1 MDEPTSAG
9 ERQTFPPRA
18 PAGTTAP
25 VRSRLRA
32 SLRHRRVRVAAAAL
46 TAACAAGLVLVP
58 TGHGAADPG
67 TGSSR
72 AAASPSVATTRV
84 ATEED
89 VVPPVVSSTE
99 ASAPP
104 AAAPASTPGRAPAA
118 ESTAPGAPGTEPLP
132 DGQPAAGALD
142 AGSGTA
148 DPPAGAAAAAAS
160 PSVPAQAPPNGEA
173 GALARVPYVAVV
185 GDSYTLA
192 ANAYYAPAP
201 APTWPVYVAQRLGW
215 RIVQTNANPGAG
227 FLAPGA
233 SGTFLDMLRAQPLP
247 HDADIVLVQGGLND
261 AAYDPARVPAAVDAV
276 LDLVHLQAPRATVIV
291 IGAFQPFV
299 DRLVAPTQLAVA
311 RAMGSPAAIGSD
323 RYLAGYLLGYEVLP
337 DAVHPTARGHEQI
350 GAWVGERLIHGLDS
364 GSPLRLAPSGDYYIP

>member
-1 MDEPTSAG
+1 
-9 ERQTFPPRA
+9 
-18 PAGTTAP
+18 
-25 VRSRLRA
+25 
-32 SLRHRRVRVAAAAL
+32 
-46 TAACAAGLVLVP
+46 
-58 TGHGAADPG
+58 
-67 TGSSR
+67 
-72 AAASPSVATTRV
+72 
-84 ATEED
+84 
-89 VVPPVVSSTE
+89 
-99 ASAPP
+99 
-104 AAAPASTPGRAPAA
+104 
-118 ESTAPGAPGTEPLP
+118 
-132 DGQPAAGALD
+132 
-142 AGSGTA
+142 
-148 DPPAGAAAAAAS
+148 
-160 PSVPAQAPPNGEA
+160 
-173 GALARVPYVAVV
+173 VPYVAVV

-192 ANAYYAPAP
+192 ADAYYAPAP

-311 RAMGSPAAIGSD
+311 RAVGSPAAIGSD

-350 GAWVGERLIHGLDS
+350 GTWVGERLIRGLDS
-364 GSPLRLAPSGDYYIP
+364 GAPLRLAPSGDYYIP